1 MTDIDG
7 RTDRRTYGDS
17 IYRANIASGSKMI
30 RLSAIN
36 NEITNKSPS
45 HKLRILNIQ
54 TIIILYNKQDKNVTI
69 QAEQPAMSY

>member
-1 MTDIDG
+1 
-7 RTDRRTYGDS
+7 
-17 IYRANIASGSKMI
+17 MI